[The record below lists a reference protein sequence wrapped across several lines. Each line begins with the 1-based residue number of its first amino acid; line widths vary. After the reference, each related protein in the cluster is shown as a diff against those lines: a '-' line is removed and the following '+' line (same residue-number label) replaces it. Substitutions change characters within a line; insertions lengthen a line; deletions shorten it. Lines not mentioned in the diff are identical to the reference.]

1 MNDMLNDT
9 QEAQTQK
16 QVIDK
21 QVIFDRFLT
30 YRKRMSRL
38 AIVQALFLYDIDK
51 KAKIQFSSSDL
62 FDPNTKRKNK
72 DAMLICQEVIY
83 FYKNMFFT
91 PTEYGWNK
99 KSKKVDEGFMFEVV
113 SYALANMDKIDSM
126 ISNNLNERWTINKL
140 DCTLRNLIRAATTEI
155 LLPHKV
161 EKPVLCSEYTNIA
174 NNFFSGKEIGFVN
187 GIIDNI
193 YSKYRN
199 NAKSE

>member
-126 ISNNLNERWTINKL
+126 ISNNLNV
-140 DCTLRNLIRAATTEI
+140 RNLIRAATTEI